1 MSLDDIPEIVVICT
15 QYNGM
20 GLLWWV
26 GGGIGHIKMHAEE
39 CEELF
44 VLLLSR
50 NSLQPQ
56 NLCIPNPN
64 KGKPH
69 YHTARQRAVMQMR
82 AMVIASGLDHVQKL
96 SEPTVRKRYTI
107 AVKCTFNE
115 LLGFIRTGRPHIH
128 GSPHTHPPTQP
139 TN

>member
-50 NSLQPQ
+50 NSLQ
-56 NLCIPNPN
+56 LIP
-64 KGKPH
+64 KPL
-69 YHTARQRAVMQMR
+69 YSQPKQGETALPHRKAARCYADACDGNCQR
-82 AMVIASGLDHVQKL
+82 
-96 SEPTVRKRYTI
+96 T
-107 AVKCTFNE
+107 
-115 LLGFIRTGRPHIH
+115 RPR
-128 GSPHTHPPTQP
+128 PKTL
-139 TN
+139 